1 MSVINKNTEQNTF
14 SMRCFL
20 TAHTSC
26 LFVITYSDEL
36 ERWTANKKIT
46 SVFWLSFS
54 PACYLYRT
62 MMSRMFYFYHNH
74 QLEPFKPPRTDTTV
88 SLRMLINFIIHL
100 SLTDACYSDFFVCS
114 KRTLSHALLNLY
126 AMFPQCSLLGSSEIS
141 HMQSGRT
148 MTAEDLLSS
157 LWIPVFIYFF
167 RQKVYLFII

>member
-1 MSVINKNTEQNTF
+1 M
-14 SMRCFL
+14 
-20 TAHTSC
+20 
-26 LFVITYSDEL
+26 
-36 ERWTANKKIT
+36 
-46 SVFWLSFS
+46 FWLSFS

-88 SLRMLINFIIHL
+88 SLGMLINFIIHL

-148 MTAEDLLSS
+148 MKAEDLLSS
-157 LWIPVFIYFF
+157 LWISVFILFF
-167 RQKVYLFII
+167 LGRKSTCLLFKRLIIRANNMQKKRAEVLCH